1 VKSLVLIV
9 GPPAVGKMTV
19 GQALSSATTFPLLH
33 NHLSIELALK
43 FFDFG
48 APGFDELNNT
58 LKDTIV
64 QAVASSDH
72 PGLIMTAV
80 WAFDLEAD
88 TTAVSRLAAMW
99 HEATEG
105 EVLVVEL
112 CADEAVKKARNTAP
126 ERLAA
131 KPSKAD
137 VQASEA
143 RRHHNE
149 THHQMNSG
157 GVLPLPLPH
166 IVIDNSDLLPQAAAE
181 QICSWAAVEGFF

>member
-1 VKSLVLIV
+1 MKPLVLIV

-19 GQALSSATTFPLLH
+19 GQALASATAFPLLH

-48 APGFDELNNT
+48 APGFDNLNNT
-58 LKDTIV
+58 LKDSIV
-64 QAVASSDH
+64 QAVANSDH
-72 PGLIMTAV
+72 AGLIMTAV

-88 TTAVSRLAAMW
+88 TAAVARLVKNW

-105 EVLVVEL
+105 KVVVVEL

-143 RRHHNE
+143 RRLHNE
-149 THHQMNSG
+149 THHQLNSG
-157 GVLPLPLPH
+157 GQLPLPLPH
-166 IVIDNSDLLPQAAAE
+166 ILIDNSGLSPEVVAKR
-181 QICSWAAVEGFF
+181 ISSWAVVQGLF

>member
-1 VKSLVLIV
+1 MKPLVLIV

-19 GQALSSATTFPLLH
+19 GQALSSATTLPLLH

-48 APGFDELNNT
+48 APGFDDLNNT

-64 QAVASSDH
+64 QAVANSDH
-72 PGLIMTAV
+72 AGLIMTAV

-88 TTAVSRLAAMW
+88 TTAVSRLVKNW
-99 HEATEG
+99 HQATHG
-105 EVLVVEL
+105 EVVIVEL
-112 CADEAVKKARNTAP
+112 CADEAVKKARNAAP

-131 KPSKAD
+131 KPSKVD

-143 RRHHNE
+143 RRRHNE
-149 THHQMNSG
+149 THHQLNSSG
-157 GVLPLPLPH
+157 KLPLPLPH
-166 IVIDNSDLLPQAAAE
+166 ILIDNSDLSPEAVAK
-181 QICSWAAVEGFF
+181 QISSWAGVQGFF